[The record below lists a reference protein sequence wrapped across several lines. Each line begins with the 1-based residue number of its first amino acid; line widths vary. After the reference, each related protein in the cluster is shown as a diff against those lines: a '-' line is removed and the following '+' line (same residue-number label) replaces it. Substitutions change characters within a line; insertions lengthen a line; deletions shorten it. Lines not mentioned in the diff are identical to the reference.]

1 MNSASAHRAASGA
14 GPLAVSARL
23 RGRLRVFWRGAV
35 QMGRLIIGVPDY
47 DTYVEHQRRFHP
59 ERTPMSY
66 EAFFKER
73 QSARYR
79 AGGGR
84 CC

>member
-1 MNSASAHRAASGA
+1 MPAS
-14 GPLAVSARL
+14 VRL
-23 RGRLRVFWRGAV
+23 RLALRAFWRGAV

-47 DTYVEHQRRFHP
+47 DTYVAHQRRFHP
-59 ERTPMSY
+59 ERTPMTY
-66 EAFFKER
+66 EAFFNER
-73 QSARYR
+73 QAARYK

>member
-1 MNSASAHRAASGA
+1 MSTASTRREVSEA
-14 GPLAVSARL
+14 GPLPASARL
-23 RGRLRVFWRGAV
+23 RERLRAFWRGAV

-66 EAFFKER
+66 EAFFNER
-73 QSARYR
+73 QAARYR

>member
-1 MNSASAHRAASGA
+1 MNGTARATTAGA
-14 GPLAVSARL
+14 GVKPASARL
-23 RGRLRVFWRGAV
+23 RERLRVFWRHAV

-47 DTYVEHQRRFHP
+47 DTYVEHVRRFHP

-66 EAFFKER
+66 EAFFAER
-73 QSARYR
+73 QAARYR
-79 AGGGR
+79 GGGGR

>member
-1 MNSASAHRAASGA
+1 MSATPIRRDPAGTGA
-14 GPLAVSARL
+14 VRVPEGFRERL
-23 RGRLRVFWRGAV
+23 RGFWRSAV

-59 ERTPMSY
+59 ERTPMTY
-66 EAFFKER
+66 EAFFNER
-73 QSARYR
+73 QAARYR

>member
-1 MNSASAHRAASGA
+1 MTDSNATTASTETGA
-14 GPLAVSARL
+14 LPVSVRL
-23 RGRLRVFWRGAV
+23 RLALRAFWRGAV

-47 DTYVEHQRRFHP
+47 DTYVAHVRRNHP

-66 EAFFKER
+66 EAFFAER
-73 QSARYR
+73 QAARYK